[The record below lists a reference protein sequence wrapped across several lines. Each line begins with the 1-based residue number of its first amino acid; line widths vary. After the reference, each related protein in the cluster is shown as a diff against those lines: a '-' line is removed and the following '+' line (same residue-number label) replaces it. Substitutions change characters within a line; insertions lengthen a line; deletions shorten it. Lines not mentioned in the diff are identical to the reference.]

1 MQGNKNC
8 HGFNDDDD
16 ISKHSSSAALTLVG
30 ITCHLLIK
38 IYNSFWETNCYID
51 SDPKYKTLFQD
62 AQGRCWGALTEAIAE
77 CS

>member
-1 MQGNKNC
+1 M
-8 HGFNDDDD
+8 
-16 ISKHSSSAALTLVG
+16 
-30 ITCHLLIK
+30 
-38 IYNSFWETNCYID
+38 YNSFWETNCYID

>member
-16 ISKHSSSAALTLVG
+16 ISKHSSSAALT
-30 ITCHLLIK
+30 
-38 IYNSFWETNCYID
+38 TNCYID